1 MTQRPTAP
9 SRPPEPVRLRVR
21 RALRHSGL
29 YRRLHLAFTG
39 WRARHGGLPDW
50 PALLGPSASG
60 SPAAS
65 AERTSTS
72 VPTVAAAPKRI
83 LIATGAGGHLP
94 STTIESLVAQA
105 LTARGHR
112 ADVLLCDGV
121 LPACQMCEVN
131 WYVDVAAFVRDGP
144 RDRCSPCRKPA
155 TAMLDAAGLACITL
169 RAHLTDAD
177 RAHAAAIARDL
188 PRDAIATHREHDV
201 AVGEHALAGALRFY
215 ARGTLD
221 ADPLVERV
229 LRRYLE
235 AAVLTHL
242 ATRRLL
248 ADGGYDVV
256 VLNHGIYVPQ
266 GLISGT
272 ARSLGVRV
280 VTWHPAY
287 RKRCFL
293 FNHDETYHHGL
304 MTEPVASWESMPWD
318 DRHREQIRKYLLSR
332 WTGTDDWIRFHQ
344 APEIDTSAIER
355 ATGVDF
361 SRPVI
366 GLLTNVV
373 WDAQLHY
380 PANAFPGM
388 LDWLRATVEWF
399 ARHPELQLLIRVH
412 PAELTG
418 TVPSR
423 QPVLDELRAAFPSWP
438 ANVFAIGP
446 ESPLGTY
453 AAMAKCNAA
462 IIYGTKTGV
471 ELAAT
476 GLPVIVAGE
485 AWIRGKGVTLDAAS
499 ADDYFALL
507 DRLPLPARLDA
518 ATTERA
524 LKYAYHF
531 FFRRMIPLD
540 CVEPQPGSW
549 PPFRIAIDGRDA
561 LLPGRSRGL
570 DIVCDGIVD
579 GAPFVYPAET
589 LEA

>member
-1 MTQRPTAP
+1 MTRRLTAP
-9 SRPPEPVRLRVR
+9 SGPPEPARRRVR

-29 YRRLHLAFTG
+29 YRRLHLAYTG

-50 PALLGPSASG
+50 PALLGSTAS
-60 SPAAS
+60 PKP
-65 AERTSTS
+65 
-72 VPTVAAAPKRI
+72 VPPHPKRV
-83 LIATGAGGHLP
+83 LVATGAGGHLP

-121 LPACQMCEVN
+121 LPACQMCEIN

-144 RDRCSPCRKPA
+144 RDRCGPCFRPSA
-155 TAMLDAAGLACITL
+155 AMLDAAGLACVRLGAT
-169 RAHLTDAD
+169 LTDAD
-177 RAHAAAIARDL
+177 RAEAAAIARDL
-188 PRDAIATHREHDV
+188 PRDAIPAYREHDV
-201 AVGEHALAGALRFY
+201 AVGEHALAGALRFF
-215 ARGTLD
+215 ARGTLA
-221 ADPLVERV
+221 ADPLAGRV

-235 AAVLTHL
+235 AAVLTHR

-248 ADGGYDVV
+248 ADGAYDVV

-266 GLISGT
+266 GLIAET

-287 RKRCFL
+287 RRQCFL
-293 FNHDETYHHGL
+293 FNHDETYHLGL
-304 MTEPVASWESMPWD
+304 MSEPAASWESMPWSD
-318 DRHREQIRKYLLSR
+318 HHRARIRDYLRSR
-332 WTGTDDWIRFHQ
+332 WTGTDDWIRFHR

-388 LDWLRATVEWF
+388 LEWLRATVDWF
-399 ARHPELQLLIRVH
+399 ARHPDLQLLIRVH

-423 QPVLDELRAAFPSWP
+423 QPVLDELHAAFPSWP
-438 ANVFAIGP
+438 ANVFVIGP
-446 ESPLGTY
+446 ESALGTY

-476 GLPVIVAGE
+476 GMPVIVAGE

-507 DRLPLPARLDA
+507 DRLPLPARLDD
-518 ATTERA
+518 ATTDRA
-524 LKYAYHF
+524 LRYAYHF

-540 CVEPQPGSW
+540 CVEPQPGRW

-570 DIVCDGIVD
+570 DVVCDGIVD
-579 GAPFVYPAET
+579 GTPFVHPAET
-589 LEA
+589 PEA